1 MNKLYTLTLFTL
13 LFVFHGCAGT
23 GELQDPE
30 PHSFDDFITY
40 SSIITPDYLRSHLEI
55 IAHDSLQ
62 GRDTGSEGEKIA
74 ARYLIDQYEHL
85 GISPKGTEEGSYK
98 QPFLLNAER
107 ADSLIYQTYR
117 IDGADTLAH
126 RHSVTATDRPGDFV
140 RLFGGAVELSGEVI
154 FGGFGVNDAQRNVN
168 HLDAEKMQGQW
179 VMIFADYPTVV
190 DGDTLINPEITNN
203 NRIGAILGQIDAAG
217 VLVIGDQ
224 TEEEFTE
231 IAELDATLFGSPE
244 NMRLQYLDDSSGQGG
259 FPKAF
264 TQISPALAAEILG
277 LSSVEELHQKKETLT
292 EEITEFTPS
301 ATSYLLDYTPYDGT
315 VEVESKNVLAYIE
328 GSHPERKDETIVL
341 VAHYDHIGL
350 SMPDERGNM
359 INNGADDNGS
369 GTIALLAIAEALQNA
384 KNNGY
389 GLDRSVLFLH
399 VSAEEKGLLGS
410 RYYSDHPVIP
420 IEQTVTAFN
429 ADMIG
434 RSDPENIE
442 AGTTD
447 YVYLIGG
454 EIISSE
460 LDSLVTVSN
469 EKSVDMRLDRKYNDL
484 TDSNQFYRR
493 SDHWN
498 FGRLNVPFVFF
509 FTGVHED
516 YHAPGDE
523 VDRIEFDKYSRV
535 VQLIYASTVNVAN
548 YEKRPEA
555 DNEEFLN
562 ITRQMPR

>member
-1 MNKLYTLTLFTL
+1 MNNKRFTL
-13 LFVFHGCAGT
+13 SILIILFILHGCAGT
-23 GELQDPE
+23 GELQEADE
-30 PHSFDDFITY
+30 HTLDDFISY
-40 SSIITPDYLRSHLEI
+40 SETITPDYLRSHLEV

-62 GRDTGSEGEKIA
+62 GRDTGTEGERAA
-74 ARYLIDQYEHL
+74 ARYIIDQYERL
-85 GISPKGTEEGSYK
+85 GIATKGTNGTYL
-98 QPFLLNAER
+98 QPFMLNAER
-107 ADSLIYQTYR
+107 TDSLVYEVFQVENS
-117 IDGADTLAH
+117 DTLVH
-126 RHSVTATDRPGDFV
+126 TRSVVANNSPGDFI
-140 RLFGGAVELSGEVI
+140 RLFGGASPLKGEII
-154 FGGFGVNDAQRNVN
+154 FGGFGVDDTLRGVN
-168 HLDAEKMQGQW
+168 HLNPELMMDKW
-179 VMIFADYPTVV
+179 VLIFADFPTVV
-190 DGDTLINPEITNN
+190 AGDTLINPAITNN
-203 NRIGAILGQIDAAG
+203 QRVGNLFGEVDAGG
-217 VLVIGDQ
+217 VLVVSASESSQFKEAADLNSRLIDQ
-224 TEEEFTE
+224 
-231 IAELDATLFGSPE
+231 PN
-244 NMRLQYLDDSSGQGG
+244 NMRLQYLDDSSAQGG
-259 FPKAF
+259 FPKSY
-264 TQISPALAAEILG
+264 TQVSPELAVEILG
-277 LSSVEELHQKKETLT
+277 LNSTRELFTLRKQIADN
-292 EEITEFTPS
+292 ITEFEPE
-301 ATSYLLDYTPYDGT
+301 ATGYHLEYIPYDGT
-315 VEVESKNVLAYIE
+315 VEIKSNNVIAYIE
-328 GSHPERKDETIVL
+328 GSDPSLKDEAIVL
-341 VAHYDHIGL
+341 LAHYDHIGL
-350 SMPDERGNM
+350 SMPDARGDI

-369 GTIALLAIAEALQNA
+369 GTVALLAVAEALQNA
-384 KNNGY
+384 KNDGF

-420 IEQTVTAFN
+420 IDQTVTAFN

-469 EKSVDMRLDRKYNDL
+469 EKSTNMRLDRKYNDL

-523 VDRIEFDKYSRV
+523 VDKIEFDKYSRI

-548 YEKRPEA
+548 YEKRPEV